1 MIKHKI
7 IKKEVREKIIDKAS
21 CSFCGKEFDETTIE
35 FCGFGQMNFSFGY
48 GSGFDDDNFSLEICD
63 DCFLKRYYKL
73 LKKQFKEK
81 GWRKENIK
89 KMEERIKNE
98 N

>member
-7 IKKEVREKIIDKAS
+7 IKKEVKEKVVDKAF
-21 CSFCGKEFDETTIE
+21 CSFCGKEFDEVTTS
-35 FCGFGQMNFSFGY
+35 FNGFGSLYFHFGY
-48 GSGFDDDNFSLEICD
+48 GSDFDDDRFELEICD

-81 GWRKENIK
+81 GYDKKDLKE
-89 KMEERIKNE
+89 MEERIKK
-98 N
+98 